1 MKKKNKYTDLCPICE
16 ENLYFNRYFTKR
28 IGLIDTNNKKEML
41 GWACPF
47 CKSEFD
53 IDDKLMYIY
62 GEDFDAG
69 NA

>member
-1 MKKKNKYTDLCPICE
+1 MKKKSNHIDLCPICDK
-16 ENLYFNRYFTKR
+16 NLYHNKYFTKR
-28 IGLIDTNNKKEML
+28 VGLFNTRDTSEML

-47 CKSEFD
+47 CNSEFD
-53 IDDKLMYIY
+53 IDNKLMYIY